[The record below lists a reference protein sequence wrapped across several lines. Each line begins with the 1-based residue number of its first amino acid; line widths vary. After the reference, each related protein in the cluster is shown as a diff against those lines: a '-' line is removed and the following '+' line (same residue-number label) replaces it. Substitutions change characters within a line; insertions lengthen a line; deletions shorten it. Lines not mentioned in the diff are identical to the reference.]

1 MMRSRAFIALGNFFF
16 HVRNGLFPLLV
27 PLAFLPGAA
36 LFVEPLHA
44 VLAGFLVS
52 LTGQAI
58 RVATIGLKYI
68 IRGGRNRRIYAE
80 DLVTDGLYAHSRN
93 PMYVGNLLIMTGV
106 AIASNSVTT
115 LAIVVPLFLV
125 IYFSITAAEENF
137 LRDKFGAPFD
147 AYCAAVPRFL
157 PRLAGLAA
165 TLASMD
171 FKWRRVIVKEYGTPF
186 GWLSFLYILALWH
199 SWRPAHSFAGHEGF
213 RNFILAA
220 MVVTIALWATALHLK
235 RSRKLVAD

>member
-1 MMRSRAFIALGNFFF
+1 MMRSRAFVALGNFFF

-27 PLAFLPGAA
+27 PLAFLPGSVLLAD
-36 LFVEPLHA
+36 PLHA

-58 RVATIGLKYI
+58 RVATIGLRYI

-93 PMYVGNLLIMTGV
+93 PMYVGNILIMTGV
-106 AIASNSVTT
+106 AIASNSLST
-115 LAIVVPLFLV
+115 LALVVPLFLL
-125 IYFSITAAEENF
+125 IYFAITAAEEDF
-137 LRDKFGAPFD
+137 LRAKFGAPFD

-157 PRLAGLAA
+157 PRLAGLGG

-186 GWLSFLYILALWH
+186 GWLSFIYILALWH
-199 SWRPAHSFAGHEGF
+199 LWKPAHSFAGHEIL
-213 RNFILAA
+213 RDCVLAA

-235 RSRKLVAD
+235 RSRRLVAD